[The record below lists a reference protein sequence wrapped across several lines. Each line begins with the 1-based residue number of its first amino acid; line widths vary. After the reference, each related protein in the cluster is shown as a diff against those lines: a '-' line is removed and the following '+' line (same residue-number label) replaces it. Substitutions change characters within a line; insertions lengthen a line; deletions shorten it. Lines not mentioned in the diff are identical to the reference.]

1 MLNSIQQN
9 NHLYLH
15 LQKITSI
22 LLKSDQGKNGM
33 EFLDKP
39 FFLIPA
45 M

>member
-1 MLNSIQQN
+1 MLNSSSTEKKLCLN
-9 NHLYLH
+9 

-22 LLKSDQGKNGM
+22 LLKSGQEKNGM
-33 EFLDKP
+33 ELLDKP